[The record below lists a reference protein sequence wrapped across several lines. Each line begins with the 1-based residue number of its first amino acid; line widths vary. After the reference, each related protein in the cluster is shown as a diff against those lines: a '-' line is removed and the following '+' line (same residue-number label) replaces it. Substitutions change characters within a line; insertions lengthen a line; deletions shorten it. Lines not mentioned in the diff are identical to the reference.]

1 MRGQRPYLRKNEVY
15 SLKYTSRIRL
25 YESAGAKDFYKKL
38 NFLLVASC
46 SQQVLGS
53 EERYC
58 MLCGEGKILREW
70 LERSALPET
79 PYERV

>member
-1 MRGQRPYLRKNEVY
+1 LYLA
-15 SLKYTSRIRL
+15 SI
-25 YESAGAKDFYKKL
+25 
-38 NFLLVASC
+38 FLLVASC

-53 EERYC
+53 EEHYC

-70 LERSALPET
+70 LERGALPET